1 MKRDNA
7 AFRIPTLVLL
17 ALAGVAALPA
27 AALSAEESQADREA
41 RRIEGEARRQQE
53 IGRREMEDRDRAQAE
68 ALRGQEEAIRRMDA
82 TRSRIEASS
91 QQMADKAAEQVRDY
105 TYRYNAP
112 GVLAPTPASAPVPV
126 PVPALP
132 VVPAHVDR
140 MQPGNSFRGMNFVTL
155 TERLGSYFGATSG
168 VLVAGAGA
176 GAPFGLQDGDVILS
190 IDGRVPTDGEHV
202 AAILGSYRPGERVKL
217 RVQRDRK
224 VITLDAMA
232 PG

>member
-1 MKRDNA
+1 MKRDIA
-7 AFRIPTLVLL
+7 AFRIPAL
-17 ALAGVAALPA
+17 ALAALAVVAALPGA
-27 AALSAEESQADREA
+27 AVSAEESQADRDA

-68 ALRGQEEAIRRMDA
+68 ALRGQQEAIRRMDA

-91 QQMADKAAEQVRDY
+91 QQMADQAADQVRDY
-105 TYRYNAP
+105 TYRYTAP
-112 GVLAPTPASAPVPV
+112 VVLAPASSAPVSPPV
-126 PVPALP
+126 PVLRGQPA
-132 VVPAHVDR
+132 PADR
-140 MQPGNSFRGMNFVTL
+140 LQPDSSFRGMSFVTL
-155 TERLGSYFGATSG
+155 SERLGSYFGTTSG

-190 IDGRVPTDGEHV
+190 IDGRVPTDGGHV